1 MSTSVTARPG
11 EREFVFTQ
19 GDFERVCRLIH
30 EHAGISLSPSKQE
43 MVYSRLAR
51 RLRACNLS
59 RFSDYLALLEAD
71 DAPEWEAFINSL
83 TTNLTAF
90 FRESHHFPML
100 AEHVRRCWQA
110 RREPPRVWCCAAST
124 GEEPYSIAM
133 TLVDAL
139 GSHTPAAVLA
149 TDVDTGVLAKG
160 EAGIYGSER
169 VDKLSSE
176 QLQRFFLKGS
186 GAREGTVKV
195 RDELREMITFR
206 RLNLLDP
213 AWPLRG
219 PFDAIFCRN
228 VMIYFDK
235 PTQRAI
241 LSRMK
246 PLLEP
251 SGFFYAGH
259 SESFFH
265 AADLFK
271 NLGRTIYVPVAGAG
285 ASA

>member
-1 MSTSVTARPG
+1 MSASVTTRSS

-19 GDFERVCRLIH
+19 LDFERVCRLIY

-139 GSHTPAAVLA
+139 GGHTPAAVLA
-149 TDVDTGVLAKG
+149 TDVDTNVLAKG
-160 EAGIYGSER
+160 ETGIYGSER
-169 VDKLSSE
+169 VDKLSAE

-186 GAREGTVKV
+186 GAREGTVRV
-195 RDELREMITFR
+195 RDELRAMITFR

-213 AWPLRG
+213 SWPLRG

-235 PTQRAI
+235 PTQRRI
-241 LSRMK
+241 LERFA
-246 PLLEP
+246 PLLRDD
-251 SGFFYAGH
+251 GLLFAGH

-265 AADLFK
+265 TADLFRLRGK
-271 NLGRTIYVPVAGAG
+271 TVYEPVRQAGRSG
-285 ASA
+285 

>member
-19 GDFERVCRLIH
+19 VDFERVCRLIH

-100 AEHVRRCWQA
+100 AEHVRRCWQT

-139 GSHTPAAVLA
+139 GSHTPAVVLA

-169 VDKLSSE
+169 VDKLSAG

-186 GAREGTVKV
+186 GAREGTVRV
-195 RDELREMITFR
+195 RDELRAMITFR

-235 PTQRAI
+235 PTQRRI
-241 LSRMK
+241 LERFA
-246 PLLEP
+246 PLLRDD
-251 SGFFYAGH
+251 GLLFAGH

-265 AADLFK
+265 AADLFRLRGK
-271 NLGRTIYVPVAGAG
+271 TVYEPVRQTGRCG
-285 ASA
+285 